1 MSKPIQEYWP
11 SFYSDIKDFVELAK
25 SENDEL
31 QLAAGAVDQ
40 LFSDQ
45 FVMTSNIDAIKRREK
60 MLGIQADPSVET
72 LDFRRRR
79 IVNRYSTKPPFT
91 LRYLQQR
98 LDQLVGPGLTIVS
111 VDVETFVLYVTANIQ
126 NANVFREVQYTIE
139 TVKPANLIYQQNTSI
154 SGAVGMEEHI
164 SMKQIDWNYKVRG
177 TWLLG
182 RKPFAS
188 YGSEVVVK

>member
-1 MSKPIQEYWP
+1 MNKPIQEYWP
-11 SFYSDIKDFVELAK
+11 SFYEDIKDFVELAK
-25 SENDEL
+25 TEDEEL

-45 FVMTSNIDAIKRREK
+45 FVMTSGIDAIRRREK
-60 MLGIQADPSVET
+60 MLGIQADPSAET

-139 TVKPANLIYQQNTSI
+139 TVKPANLVYQQNTSI
-154 SGAVGMEEHI
+154 AERVGLEEHI
-164 SMKQIDWNYKVRG
+164 AMKSINWNYKLNG
-177 TWLLG
+177 TWQLG
-182 RKPFAS
+182 EKSFAS
-188 YGSEVVVK
+188 YGSEVIVK